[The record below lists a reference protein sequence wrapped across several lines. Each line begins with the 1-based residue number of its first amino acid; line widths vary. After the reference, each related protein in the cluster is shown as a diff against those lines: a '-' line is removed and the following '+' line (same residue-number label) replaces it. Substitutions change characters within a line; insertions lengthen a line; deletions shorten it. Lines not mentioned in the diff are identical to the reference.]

1 MAEADHLHGLL
12 TVQVVLALGVVD
24 VQVLIG
30 VVIVHLLRDIDVH
43 PLQLVHQGH
52 ESLQVHID
60 VVVDGDAEG
69 LLDLLLQHVH
79 PRPRVGSVDLG
90 VLSPVPVYRRI
101 PGYGDH
107 PHLLV
112 GYIVAD
118 HDDGVGVGALPVP
131 AQKDE
136 IVHILPPLPS
146 CGLLLF
152 HRLRRLAPAAGGGGR
167 VGLLGDLRRPDRQ
180 VPHRVHP
187 HDHGG

>member
-1 MAEADHLHGLL
+1 MSSAWKTKAVFVSPDHALAPALQSALGDAGIQVHSHCLAGEVEHVGGGQVCLDILLEDLHELLHLGQGVPGDHFLGQGHQHLALHLRPAHVGVTAPVVVVAEADHLHGLL

-79 PRPRVGSVDLG
+79 PRP
-90 VLSPVPVYRRI
+90 
-101 PGYGDH
+101 
-107 PHLLV
+107 
-112 GYIVAD
+112 A
-118 HDDGVGVGALPVP
+118 
-131 AQKDE
+131 
-136 IVHILPPLPS
+136 
-146 CGLLLF
+146 
-152 HRLRRLAPAAGGGGR
+152 
-167 VGLLGDLRRPDRQ
+167 
-180 VPHRVHP
+180 
-187 HDHGG
+187 